1 MTGSIYTFAW
11 SAKWDRPDGGT
22 AIKGGECRCEI
33 RPGFHVLQKISFIAP
48 APGEQ
53 TRRLFLVLESR
64 KDAAAMFRSEETC
77 FSIAP
82 AAQTSKH

>member
-1 MTGSIYTFAW
+1 
-11 SAKWDRPDGGT
+11 
-22 AIKGGECRCEI
+22 
-33 RPGFHVLQKISFIAP
+33 VLQKISFIAP